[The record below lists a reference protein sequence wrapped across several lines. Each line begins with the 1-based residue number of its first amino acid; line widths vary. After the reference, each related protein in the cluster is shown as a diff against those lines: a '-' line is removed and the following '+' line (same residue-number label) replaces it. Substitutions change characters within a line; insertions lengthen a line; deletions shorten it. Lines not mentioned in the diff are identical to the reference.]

1 MSKYVDGT
9 YSSIK
14 EAIIAING
22 LVTDGYSKEE
32 MVLVGNTSTLKEN
45 HSEEVAVNI
54 EDYESTSY
62 KELLSDHKD
71 KIDSGQLVLLYDE
84 DSSLNDDLVA
94 GDHTDEPN
102 RSVKDNAPDP
112 DLDSTAS
119 STDDIGNSD
128 SEHVSAED
136 DQDSSSDT
144 VKIDD
149 HDIGAG
155 RPLQ

>member
-1 MSKYVDGT
+1 MSKYIDGT
-9 YSSIK
+9 YSSMK

-22 LVTDGYSKEE
+22 LVTDGYSKED
-32 MVLVGNTSTLKEN
+32 MVLVGNTSTLKED
-45 HSEEVAVNI
+45 HAEEVAVNV

-62 KELLSDHKD
+62 KELLSNHKD
-71 KIDSGQLVLLYDE
+71 KIESGQLVLLYNK
-84 DSSLNDDLVA
+84 DSSINDDLVA

-102 RSVKDNAPDP
+102 RSVKDNAPNP

-119 STDDIGNSD
+119 STDDIGNGD
-128 SEHVSAED
+128 SEHVSTEK

>member
-1 MSKYVDGT
+1 MSKYIDGT
-9 YSSIK
+9 YSSMK

-22 LVTDGYSKEE
+22 LVTDGYSKED
-32 MVLVGNTSTLKEN
+32 MVLVGNTSTLKED
-45 HSEEVAVNI
+45 HAEEVAVNV

-62 KELLSDHKD
+62 KELLSNHKD
-71 KIDSGQLVLLYDE
+71 KIDSGQLVLLYE
-84 DSSLNDDLVA
+84 KDSSINDDLVA

-102 RSVKDNAPDP
+102 RSVKDNAPNP

-119 STDDIGNSD
+119 STDDIGNGD
-128 SEHVSAED
+128 SEHVSTEK

>member
-9 YSSIK
+9 YSSMK

-22 LVTDGYSKEE
+22 LVTDGYSKEG

-45 HSEEVAVNI
+45 HAEEVAVNI
-54 EDYESTSY
+54 EDYASTAY
-62 KELLSDHKD
+62 KELLSDHKGE
-71 KIDSGQLVLLYDE
+71 IDSGKLVLLYDE
-84 DSSLNDDLVA
+84 DSSINDDLVA

-102 RSVKDNAPDP
+102 RSVKDHAPDP

-119 STDDIGNSD
+119 STDEIGNEN
-128 SEHVSAED
+128 SEHVSTEE